1 LCLRGLPPPRLSSA
15 GKMPAVHICP
25 DLPLVGRKVGNL
37 MHLIALV
44 GLNRALMQAYNVG
57 GTQAIHDDGNSA
69 QSTNKMMREEVKC
82 AAQQEKSD
90 E

>member
-1 LCLRGLPPPRLSSA
+1 
-15 GKMPAVHICP
+15 
-25 DLPLVGRKVGNL
+25 